1 MSRVGKYIFIIVAVC
16 SLLVGGIF
24 FFLKKDGYKVTFNSN
39 GGSIVESVTTGFKKT
54 VLKPEDPMRV
64 GYHFMGWY
72 LDGEKFN
79 FSSKIEENITLTA
92 VWEEE
97 EEVIYTV
104 LFDSLSDDDYE
115 LEVKEGETIRDVPT
129 PEKEGYQFL
138 YWCYH
143 NKEFDFSTPIKSN
156 MVMVAKYQKIDHE
169 KEVVIVSFDSDGGS
183 KIDNQEIEVGSQ
195 ALEPKEPV
203 KEGYRFMGWY
213 LGKEKFDFKEEVKE
227 DITLVA
233 LWEEE

>member
-1 MSRVGKYIFIIVAVC
+1 MAIKLLLILMEEVLWNQLLLDLKKQYLNQMIQCVQGII
-16 SLLVGGIF
+16 LWGGIW
-24 FFLKKDGYKVTFNSN
+24 
-39 GGSIVESVTTGFKKT
+39 IQ
-54 VLKPEDPMRV
+54 
-64 GYHFMGWY
+64 
-72 LDGEKFN
+72 EKFN

-104 LFDSLSDDDYE
+104 LFDSLSDDDYKV
-115 LEVKEGETIRDVPT
+115 EVKEGETIKEVPI

>member
-1 MSRVGKYIFIIVAVC
+1 MSRVVKYIFIIVIV
-16 SLLVGGIF
+16 SGLIVGGVF

-39 GGSIVESVTTGFKKT
+39 GGSIVESVTTGLKKEIE
-54 VLKPEDPMRV
+54 KPDDPVRV
-64 GYHFMGWY
+64 GYQFMGWY
-72 LDGEKFN
+72 LDGKKFN

-97 EEVIYTV
+97 REVIYSV

-115 LEVKEGETIRDVPT
+115 IEVKEGEIISEVPT
-129 PEKEGYQFL
+129 PEREGYQFL

-156 MVMVAKYQKIDHE
+156 MVMVAKYQKLDQE
-169 KEVVIVSFDSDGGS
+169 KEMVTVSFDSDGGS
-183 KIDNQEIEVGSQ
+183 KIEHQEIEVGSQ
-195 ALEPKEPV
+195 VLEPLEPV

-213 LGKEKFDFKEEVKE
+213 LKNEEFDFNMEVEE

>member
-1 MSRVGKYIFIIVAVC
+1 
-16 SLLVGGIF
+16 
-24 FFLKKDGYKVTFNSN
+24 
-39 GGSIVESVTTGFKKT
+39 
-54 VLKPEDPMRV
+54 
-64 GYHFMGWY
+64 MGWY
-72 LDGEKFN
+72 LDQEKFN

-104 LFDSLSDDDYE
+104 LFDSLSDDDYKV
-115 LEVKEGETIRDVPT
+115 EVKEGETIKEVPI